1 MRLTAAVVIALAPL
15 LLLTACATPSQRIA
29 TALTDRGVPQ
39 PQARCMGDRLGDRLS
54 LAQLQRLDQIS
65 RLNGGRLNRMS
76 IAQIASALS
85 DPRDPGLVAEVLRA
99 GLGCLI

>member
-1 MRLTAAVVIALAPL
+1 MRLTAAVVIALAP

-54 LAQLQRLDQIS
+54 LTQLQRLDQIS